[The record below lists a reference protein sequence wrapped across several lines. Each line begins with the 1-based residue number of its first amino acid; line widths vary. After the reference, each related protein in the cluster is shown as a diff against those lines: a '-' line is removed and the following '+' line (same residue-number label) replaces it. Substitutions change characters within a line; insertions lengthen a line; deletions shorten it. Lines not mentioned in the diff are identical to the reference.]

1 MSLRSD
7 VAKLI
12 ELRNAAGEPMTA
24 SFVVESARDAAAY
37 PDLNR
42 HLWQVPEADLAA
54 EARLQ
59 RAHRL
64 LITMTVT
71 VAETGDTTRMMVH
84 TPGSPGYQSIEYVA
98 KTPDIVVAKLRQ
110 LGEEIGRARAR
121 LRAFRAAISADV
133 AAEIDDLL
141 KEAEGKTADAA
152 SSEVSLV

>member
-7 VAKLI
+7 VARLI
-12 ELRNAAGEPMTA
+12 ERRNADGEPVTA

-54 EARLQ
+54 EARIQ

-64 LITMTVT
+64 LVTMTVT

-84 TPGSPGYQSIEYVA
+84 TPGSPGYQSIESVA
-98 KTPDIVVAKLRQ
+98 KMPDVAAARLRQ
-110 LGEEIGRARAR
+110 LSEDIGRARAR

-133 AAEIDDLL
+133 AAEVDDLL
-141 KEAEGKTADAA
+141 KAAEDKTSGAA